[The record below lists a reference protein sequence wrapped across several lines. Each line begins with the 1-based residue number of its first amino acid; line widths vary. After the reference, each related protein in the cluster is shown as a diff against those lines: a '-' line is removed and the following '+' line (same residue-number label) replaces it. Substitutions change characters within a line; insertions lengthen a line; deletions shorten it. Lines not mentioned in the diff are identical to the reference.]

1 MLDEK
6 KSALKIAFI
15 GDIVGRPGRKIIKEN
30 LDRLRELHKIDFVI
44 ANGENASHGFG
55 LTIKNANELFN
66 CGIDL
71 ITGGNHSW
79 DKKKD
84 MLVLLETKPVLRP
97 DNYPEEV
104 PGTGVKVVDV
114 NGVKLAVINLMGL
127 YTMPQVL
134 NPFTHVLKIV
144 EKLEEDN
151 VKHIFID
158 FHAEVTAEK
167 RILMQMLK
175 GRVSAICGTHTHVGT
190 DDQEITDGTYYVTD
204 IGMTGCRDNVIGM
217 ESNIPIQKALT
228 GIGGHFNVPNSCR
241 SIMQIAIIDID
252 EDGKSSDGFK
262 IKLYDNKSEVLSQSI
277 IN

>member
-1 MLDEK
+1 MSD
-6 KSALKIAFI
+6 KSKNRIKIAFI

-30 LDRLRELHKIDFVI
+30 LERLKELHNIDFVI

-55 LTIKNANELFN
+55 LTIKNASELFN

-84 MLVLLETKPVLRP
+84 MIALLESKPVLRP
-97 DNYPEEV
+97 DNYPEGV
-104 PGTGVKVVDV
+104 PGTGVRVVDIE
-114 NGVKLAVINLMGL
+114 GTKLAVINLMGI

-134 NPFTHVLKIV
+134 NPFTHVLEVV
-144 EKLEEDN
+144 EKLEKDD

-217 ESNIPIQKALT
+217 ESDIPIKKALT
-228 GIGGHFNVPNSCR
+228 GIGGHFNVPNNCK

-252 EDGKSSDGFK
+252 EDGKSTDGFK
-262 IKLYDNKSEVLSQSI
+262 IKLYNNKNEVISQSI

>member
-1 MLDEK
+1 LLDEK

-97 DNYPEEV
+97 DNYPEGV
-104 PGTGVKVVDV
+104 PGTGVKVVEV
-114 NGVKLAVINLMGL
+114 NGIKLAVINLMGL

-144 EKLEEDN
+144 EKLEVEN

-217 ESNIPIQKALT
+217 ENNIPIQKALT
-228 GIGGHFNVPNSCR
+228 GIGGHFNVPNSCK
-241 SIMQIAIIDID
+241 SIMQIAIIDIN

-262 IKLYDNKSEVLSQSI
+262 IKLYDNKSEVISQSI

>member
-1 MLDEK
+1 MSENNK
-6 KSALKIAFI
+6 IKIAFI

-30 LDRLRELHKIDFVI
+30 LERLRESHKIDFVI

-55 LTIKNANELFN
+55 LTIKNASELFN

-84 MLVLLETKPVLRP
+84 MIALLESKPVLRP
-97 DNYPEEV
+97 DNYPDGV
-104 PGTGVKVVDV
+104 PGTGVKIVDV

-134 NPFTHVLKIV
+134 NPFTHVLEIV
-144 EKLEEDN
+144 EKLEKDG

-167 RILMQMLK
+167 RILMQMLQ

-190 DDQEITDGTYYVTD
+190 DDQEISNGTYYLSCM
-204 IGMTGCRDNVIGM
+204 MTLARIKEMQTQKVFFQ
-217 ESNIPIQKALT
+217 NI
-228 GIGGHFNVPNSCR
+228 
-241 SIMQIAIIDID
+241 
-252 EDGKSSDGFK
+252 
-262 IKLYDNKSEVLSQSI
+262 IK
-277 IN
+277 